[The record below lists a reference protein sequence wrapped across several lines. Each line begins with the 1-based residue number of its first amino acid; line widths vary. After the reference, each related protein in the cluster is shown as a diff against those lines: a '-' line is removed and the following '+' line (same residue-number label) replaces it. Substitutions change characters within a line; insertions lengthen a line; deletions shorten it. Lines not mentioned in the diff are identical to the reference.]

1 MKINSIKF
9 TLSLLTLFIV
19 ATPLFSQDLEPR
31 RWTVMPEGMNVVG
44 IGYGHTSGDV
54 LFDPVMQIKD
64 AEVKADTL
72 AVSYIRSFSLAG
84 KALRFDVFLPWHSAQ
99 WEGILR
105 GNPNSAERKGFGDS
119 RFRLSV
125 NLLNTST
132 QNTNET
138 SKTVVGAGIAMTAP
152 TGEYDKNKLI
162 NLGQNRFVIRPQI
175 GVVHTRGAWSY
186 ELTGSV
192 FFFTDNNDY
201 FKESIQS
208 QDPLYAIQT
217 HAIYVFDS
225 GIWTSLSAGY
235 GWGGISSINNE
246 KKDNEW
252 NNLLMALSFGFSLS
266 RTQSIKFN
274 YMHAQTQNVTGSNT
288 DTLSIGWSV
297 RF

>member
-1 MKINSIKF
+1 MKTNSIKF
-9 TLSLLTLFIV
+9 TLSLLTLSII

-31 RWTVMPEGMNVVG
+31 RWTVMPEGMNVIG
-44 IGYGHTSGDV
+44 IGYGHTFGDI

-84 KALRFDVFLPWHSAQ
+84 KTVRFDAFVPWHSAE
-99 WEGILR
+99 WVGILS
-105 GNPNSAERKGFGDS
+105 GDPASTERKGLGDS

-132 QNTNET
+132 EYSNTI
-138 SKTVVGAGIAMTAP
+138 VGAGIAVTVP
-152 TGEYDKNKLI
+152 TGEYDKDKLI
-162 NLGQNRFVIRPQI
+162 NLGQNRFTIRPQI

-192 FFFTDNNDY
+192 FFFTDNDDY
-201 FKESIQS
+201 FKDRVQE
-208 QDPLYAIQT
+208 QDPLYAIQSHVVYT
-217 HAIYVFDS
+217 FS
-225 GIWTSLSAGY
+225 RGLWTSLSAGY
-235 GWGGISSINNE
+235 GWGGNTSIDKESKNNE
-246 KKDNEW
+246 WDNF
-252 NNLLMALSFGFSLS
+252 MTALSFGFPLS
-266 RTQSIKFN
+266 PTQSVKLN

-288 DTLSIGWSV
+288 NTLSMGWSV